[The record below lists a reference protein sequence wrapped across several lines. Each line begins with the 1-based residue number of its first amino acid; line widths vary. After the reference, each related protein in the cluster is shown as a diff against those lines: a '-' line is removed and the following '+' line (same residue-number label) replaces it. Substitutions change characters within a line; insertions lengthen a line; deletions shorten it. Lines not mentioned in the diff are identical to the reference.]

1 MKESKKNMFG
11 IMPNI
16 IIMLVQMGEFIP
28 IVSRKP
34 MRACGEHTDSINGYF
49 RIAGTNLV
57 WMHVQDG
64 YGIIINEYVD
74 TVLGRVNLIDILSQ
88 YYWFTDNNRGMV
100 MCGDLA
106 GRAIYRCIQS
116 VILYG
121 NIKNRMPR
129 WLEVHHKWWR
139 WCNTVNGIKSVCRAK
154 HQHFHLFM
162 NSKKSHQKG
171 VMVWDS
177 QSMEAWLKV
186 IIQWDQ
192 YLGNVDM

>member
-1 MKESKKNMFG
+1 MKDSKKNMFG

-16 IIMLVQMGEFIP
+16 IILMVQMGVFIP

-74 TVLGRVNLIDILSQ
+74 TVLGRV
-88 YYWFTDNNRGMV
+88 
-100 MCGDLA
+100 
-106 GRAIYRCIQS
+106 IYRCIQS

-121 NIKNRMPR
+121 NIKNRMSR

-171 VMVWDS
+171 VMVGDS